1 MRAGFVS
8 FVGRPN
14 VGKSTLINQIVGT
27 KIAITSDKPGTT
39 RNIIQG
45 IYNDK
50 DTQIVFVDTP
60 GIHKPTH
67 KLGQMLNKGAYY
79 SIDDVDVVCFI
90 IDAKAGLGKGDKYV
104 IERLKNINKPVI
116 LIINKID
123 GLSKDE
129 IFLKINE
136 YKDLYDF
143 KEIVPISA
151 LKNKNIDELIKVL
164 KEYLPDNIKYFDDN
178 TVTNRSMQFMI
189 AEIVREKIL
198 WLTKEEVP
206 HSVTCMVEK
215 IIKDKDKNIINVAII
230 VDRDALK
237 KIIIGKRGSMIK
249 KIGIMARKDLE
260 NILGTKIYLELYV
273 KTIEKWRDREKY
285 LAEFNFNDF
294 TE

>member
-1 MRAGFVS
+1 MRSGFVS

-14 VGKSTLINQIVGT
+14 VGKSTLINEIVGS
-27 KIAITSDKPGTT
+27 KIAIVSDKPQTT

-45 IYNDK
+45 IYNDD

-67 KLGQMLNKGAYY
+67 KLGQILNRGAYY
-79 SIDDVDVVCFI
+79 SIDDVDVICLLV
-90 IDAKAGLGKGDKYV
+90 DAKAGLGKGDKYV
-104 IERLKNINKPVI
+104 IERLKKIDKPVI
-116 LIINKID
+116 LVINKID

-136 YKDLYDF
+136 YKDLYNF

-151 LKNKNIDELIKVL
+151 LKNKNVDELIKVIKQYL
-164 KEYLPDNIKYFDDN
+164 KDNIKYFDDSMI
-178 TVTNRSMQFMI
+178 TNRSMQFMI
-189 AEIVREKIL
+189 AETVREKIL

-206 HSVTCMVEK
+206 HSVTCVVEK
-215 IIKDKDKNIINVAII
+215 LVKDKEKNIINVAII

-237 KIIIGKRGSMIK
+237 KIIIGKGGSMIK
-249 KIGIMARKDLE
+249 KIGTMARKDIE
-260 NILGTKIYLELYV
+260 KILGTKVYLELYV

-285 LAEFNFNDF
+285 LTEFNFNDF

>member
-1 MRAGFVS
+1 MRSGFVS

-27 KIAITSDKPGTT
+27 KIAITSDKPQTT

-45 IYNDK
+45 IYNDD

-67 KLGQMLNKGAYY
+67 KLGQILNRGAYY
-79 SIDDVDVVCFI
+79 SIEDVDVVCLL

-104 IERLKNINKPVI
+104 IERLKDINKPVI

-143 KEIVPISA
+143 AEIVPISA
-151 LKNKNIDELIKVL
+151 LKNKNIDELIKVI
-164 KEYLPDNIKYFDDN
+164 KQYLPDNIKYFDDSMI
-178 TVTNRSMQFMI
+178 TNRSMQFMI
-189 AEIVREKIL
+189 AETVREK
-198 WLTKEEVP
+198 
-206 HSVTCMVEK
+206 
-215 IIKDKDKNIINVAII
+215 
-230 VDRDALK
+230 
-237 KIIIGKRGSMIK
+237 GSLN
-249 KIGIMARKDLE
+249 R
-260 NILGTKIYLELYV
+260 N
-273 KTIEKWRDREKY
+273 R
-285 LAEFNFNDF
+285 
-294 TE
+294 